1 MIDGHFHD
9 AKFDHDFC
17 THAQVHTHEHTHTTQ
32 T

>member
-9 AKFDHDFC
+9 VKFDHDFC
-17 THAQVHTHEHTHTTQ
+17 THAHVHTHEHTHTTQ